1 MYDWYFNFV
10 SHLIRLKQWAVTAV
24 FVLWV
29 GCSCAQN
36 HTISA
41 HTSSFSAA
49 PYPADSLVV
58 DTALPPVKRGLF
70 NWLLAYFAES
80 NKEKKH
86 KKFDFSI
93 IGGPHYSTD
102 TKFGVG
108 IMAAG
113 LYYSDK
119 TDSLMPPSNLALY
132 GDVSTVGYYLVGIKG
147 VHLFP
152 KQRYRLVY
160 NTSFYFFPTK
170 FWGIG
175 YEQGNNSDNESTMS
189 RIEIN
194 AKTHFLFRWGK
205 HFYVGPT
212 VSYNWVDARKIERP
226 ELLEGDA
233 ASSSDVGTGV
243 AFELDTRDV
252 MTNPHKGIYIT
263 FSQLCRQQLTN
274 GRHLF
279 FTTDFVANTYRP
291 VWRGCTLAAQL
302 TGTLQWGKLAWNNM
316 AMLGS
321 SQSMRGYYSGRY
333 RDKNKLDAQLEL
345 RQHIY
350 RRNGT
355 VVWIGIGTVFPRF
368 DALRFQRLLPNYGI
382 GYRWEFKKNINI
394 RLDYGF
400 GKGNQSGFEFNVNE
414 AF

>member
-1 MYDWYFNFV
+1 M
-10 SHLIRLKQWAVTAV
+10 K
-24 FVLWV
+24 
-29 GCSCAQN
+29 
-36 HTISA
+36 
-41 HTSSFSAA
+41 TSSFSTGL
-49 PYPADSLVV
+49 YPTDSLVV
-58 DTALPPVKRGLF
+58 DTLSQPVKHGFF
-70 NWLLAYFAES
+70 NRLLAYFAES
-80 NKEKKH
+80 NKEKSR

-102 TKFGVG
+102 TKFGLG
-108 IMAAG
+108 IMAAA
-113 LYYSDK
+113 LYYSNK

-132 GDVSTVGYYLVGIKG
+132 GDVSTIGYYLLGIKG
-147 VHLFP
+147 VHLFS

-170 FWGIG
+170 FWGVG
-175 YEQGNNSDNESTMS
+175 YERGDDTNNESTMN

-194 AKTHFLFRWGK
+194 VKTHFLFGWGK
-205 HFYVGPT
+205 HFYVGPM
-212 VSYNWVDARKIERP
+212 VLYNQVDAHKIERP
-226 ELLEGDA
+226 ELLEGGA
-233 ASSSDVGTGV
+233 ASSSDIGTGV

-252 MTNPHKGIYIT
+252 MTAPHKGLYIT

-333 RDKNKLDAQLEL
+333 RDKNKLDAQIEL

-350 RRNGT
+350 RRNGA
-355 VVWIGIGTVFPRF
+355 VVWIGLGTVFPHF
-368 DALRFQRLLPNYGI
+368 GALRFQHLLSNYGI